1 MDSMEPTQG
10 QQELDKPIDVTS
22 NRLVFLI
29 SLDQEL
35 RNDLSDQLGN
45 YGFDILPFPDLE
57 AARVAMQAKV
67 PLAMIADLSE
77 AHDENP
83 MTLAE
88 LKLFRHQ
95 AVPVLIVSNED
106 GFLSR
111 LQAVR
116 FGGDFYFQKPVDLF
130 SIVEVLD
137 RLTDSLMPDPYRVL
151 VVTGPATNNPS
162 VQALDDSPDVSIFR
176 LKGPDHIFDALLE
189 FDPELVLLD
198 LYYPECLGMELSAV
212 IRQQDGYGGLPILFQ
227 STETDPIK
235 KGAALKRGG
244 DEILSSSIEPGDLYQ
259 SIALRV
265 ERYRTVISQ
274 TVRDSL
280 TGLFNHTTTRKKLET
295 EVMRCQK
302 QNEMMGFAMID
313 IDKFKHVNDTYGHSA
328 GDRVIQNLARLLK
341 QRVRRND
348 IVGRY
353 GGEEFAVIVTGM
365 DRDSIK
371 DRLEEIREDFS
382 NVVHSYLNYQ
392 FQCTFSC
399 GLTFYPDHPGAQE
412 LNDAADEAMYRAKSH
427 GGNQVQFRLPSTA
440 GQ

>member
-1 MDSMEPTQG
+1 MQTDTASAT
-10 QQELDKPIDVTS
+10 IDVSS

-29 SLDQEL
+29 SLDHTL
-35 RNDLSDQLGN
+35 RNDLSDQLAN

-57 AARVAMQAKV
+57 AARVTMQAKV

-106 GFLSR
+106 SFVSR

-116 FGGDFYFQKPVDLF
+116 FGGDYYFQKPVDLF

-137 RLTDSLMPDPYRVL
+137 RLTESLLPDPYRVL
-151 VVTGPATNNPS
+151 VVKGPATDNNA

-176 LKGPDHIFDALLE
+176 LDAPDEIFDALLE

-198 LYYPECLGMELSAV
+198 LYYPECLGMELSSV

-227 STETDPIK
+227 SPETDPEK

-244 DEILSSSIEPGDLYQ
+244 DEILSSSISAADLYR

-280 TGLFNHTTTRKKLET
+280 TGLLNHTTTRKKLET
-295 EVMRCQK
+295 EVQRCQK
-302 QNEMMGFAMID
+302 QSEIMGFAMID
-313 IDKFKHVNDTYGHSA
+313 IDKFKHVNDTYGHAA

-341 QRVRRND
+341 QRVRRYD
-348 IVGRY
+348 VVGRY
-353 GGEEFAVIVTGM
+353 GGEEFAVIISGLNKE
-365 DRDSIK
+365 SIGAMM
-371 DRLEEIREDFS
+371 ETIREDFS
-382 NVVHSYLNYQ
+382 NVVHSYQNYQ
-392 FQCTFSC
+392 FQCSFSC
-399 GLTFYPDHPGAQE
+399 GLTFFPDLPDAQQ
-412 LNDAADEAMYRAKSH
+412 LNDAADEAMYKAKSR
-427 GGNQVQFRLPSTA
+427 GGNQIQIRLP
-440 GQ
+440 

>member
-1 MDSMEPTQG
+1 MQ
-10 QQELDKPIDVTS
+10 PIDEST

-29 SLDQEL
+29 SLDNEL
-35 RNDLSDQLGN
+35 RNDLSDQLAN
-45 YGFDILPFPDLE
+45 YGFDILPFPDLD

-67 PLAMIADLSE
+67 PLAIIADLSE

-88 LKLFRHQ
+88 LKLFRQQ
-95 AVPVLIVSNED
+95 AVPVLIVSNEN

-137 RLTDSLMPDPYRVL
+137 RLTDSLVPDPYRVM
-151 VVTGPATNNPS
+151 VVTGPATNNAS
-162 VQALDDSPDVSIFR
+162 VQVLDDSPDVSIYR
-176 LKGPDHIFDALLE
+176 LKHPDQIFDALLE

-227 STETDPIK
+227 STETDPVK
-235 KGAALKRGG
+235 TQAALKRGG
-244 DEILSSSIEPGDLYQ
+244 DEILSSSIDPGDLYR

-280 TGLFNHTTTRKKLET
+280 TGLFNHTTTRKKLEL
-295 EVMRCQK
+295 EVLRCQR
-302 QNEMMGFAMID
+302 QAEQMGFAMID
-313 IDKFKHVNDTYGHSA
+313 IDKFKHVNDSYGHSA

-341 QRVRRND
+341 QRVRRVD
-348 IVGRY
+348 VVGRY
-353 GGEEFAVIVTGM
+353 GGEEFAVIISGL
-365 DRDSIK
+365 SK
-371 DRLEEIREDFS
+371 DEIRHRLDEIREDFS
-382 NVVHSYLNYQ
+382 NVVHSYHNYQ
-392 FQCTFSC
+392 FQCSFSC
-399 GLTFYPDHPGAQE
+399 GLTFFPDHPGAQE
-412 LNDAADEAMYRAKSH
+412 LNDAADEAMYAAKSR
-427 GGNQVQFRLPSTA
+427 GGNQVQFGLPSS
-440 GQ
+440 Q